1 MSTGSYWVIFM
12 FKNLLDEILGIKD
25 PLPNKFTIRMG
36 ELVRKA
42 RIDSGLKQND
52 LAKNLYIS
60 QAAISEIE
68 NGKREI
74 SSRELLSL
82 SHFLE
87 KPLYYFFHEN
97 FTKYIY
103 DDPPLIQELIIQ
115 ANRLSKNDL
124 NKAIAIIKALSTDK

>member
-1 MSTGSYWVIFM
+1 M
-12 FKNLLDEILGIKD
+12 FKNLLYEILGRKD

-42 RIDSGLKQND
+42 RINSGLKQND
-52 LAKNLYIS
+52 LAKYLYIS

-68 NGKREI
+68 NGKREV

-87 KPLYYFFHEN
+87 KPLYYFFHES

-103 DDPPLIQELIIQ
+103 DNPPLIQELMIY
-115 ANRLSKNDL
+115 ANKLSKDEL
-124 NKAIAIIKALSTDK
+124 EKAISIIKTLSDS